1 MRNVRT
7 IIAALATLALAAGT
21 ATAGDPKAAP
31 APAPAAK
38 AAPAAAP
45 TATAQAPATKPAPA
59 PAPAAKPAPAAPA
72 KDVKAPAAPAAAPAK
87 DPKAAPAAPAAPA
100 KDPKVAPGEPN
111 PAEPPKPAPAAE
123 LTTAAKTMGGVW
135 KCKGTVYGPDG
146 SARPSQALIK
156 SKVDLD
162 KFWIQTTMAET
173 TGKNKYKFTAYRTF
187 DAATKKWTN
196 VMVDNWGGY
205 QVSTSTD
212 GSVWEGTSNS
222 PMGVVKAKD
231 TETLVSPK
239 ELKLVG
245 QYSQDNG
252 KTWVNGYDVTCKK

>member
-31 APAPAAK
+31 AAAPAAK

-45 TATAQAPATKPAPA
+45 TATAQAPAPAKPAAATPAPAAKAAPA
-59 PAPAAKPAPAAPA
+59 PAPAK
-72 KDVKAPAAPAAAPAK
+72 PAAAPAAGK
-87 DPKAAPAAPAAPA
+87 DVKAAPAPGAAPA
-100 KDPKVAPGEPN
+100 K
-111 PAEPPKPAPAAE
+111 PAEPAAAEPPMPQPAPELAA
-123 LTTAAKTMGGVW
+123 AAKASSGTW
-135 KCKGTVYGPDG
+135 RCKGNVYGPDG
-146 SARPSQALIK
+146 TARPSTGVSK
-156 SKVDLD
+156 TKVDLD
-162 KFWIQTTMAET
+162 KFWITTSFAET
-173 TGKNKYKFTAYRTF
+173 TGKNKFKFTTYRTF
-187 DAATKKWTN
+187 DPASKKWTSI
-196 VMVDNWGGY
+196 MVDNWGGY

-212 GSVWEGTSNS
+212 GVTWEGTSNS

-239 ELKLVG
+239 EQHLVG
-245 QYSQDNG
+245 QYSKDNG